1 MNIKDY
7 ISIIAIERLLGDKT
21 LPADVR
27 EQAEDALAELL
38 ETNKESLFAQLIKG
52 E

>member
-7 ISIIAIERLLGDKT
+7 ISIIAIEHLLGDKT
-21 LPADVR
+21 LPADIR
-27 EQAEDALAELL
+27 EQAEETLAELL